1 MVWWKNGIWWLGTLI
16 YIVLG
21 PACDL
26 ISTTCAGVET
36 AVMMRMS
43 FLLWTPLIAKSFLQ
57 EKFIKEID
65 GYSSALALLG
75 ILMFLPTASKLRTDF
90 SPDEVKSLISSYEA
104 IAFYAILPLIGF
116 SLLVWYLLAESS
128 DFQRFGKRAAIR
140 GLPICSGIL
149 NGVSL
154 CFSQAYTALL
164 FKSEDVEN
172 WLSWTVFAC
181 ANSLM
186 LFVNIGNVKS
196 LRHNTLLQHVP
207 VFIETELIIVWT
219 GGGVVYRSY
228 ADFTWTEWIFVP
240 LSMICIGGGA
250 YLSTR
255 SRTSLPKEEEQRG
268 LLMEELDMD
277 MEMDDVAE
285 WDGDAENEDIPDFS
299 IPLAA
304 LPLTQEEEELAENNL
319 LP

>member
-1 MVWWKNGIWWLGTLI
+1 
-16 YIVLG
+16 
-21 PACDL
+21 
-26 ISTTCAGVET
+26 
-36 AVMMRMS
+36 MRMS

-186 LFVNIGNVKS
+186 LFVNI
-196 LRHNTLLQHVP
+196 
-207 VFIETELIIVWT
+207 
-219 GGGVVYRSY
+219 
-228 ADFTWTEWIFVP
+228 AEWIFVP